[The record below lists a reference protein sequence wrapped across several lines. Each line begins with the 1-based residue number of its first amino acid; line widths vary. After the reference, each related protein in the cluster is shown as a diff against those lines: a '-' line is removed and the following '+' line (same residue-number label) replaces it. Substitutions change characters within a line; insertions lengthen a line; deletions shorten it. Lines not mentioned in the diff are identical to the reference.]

1 MFVFAVVL
9 MVLFTRFPNGVLG
22 AMTSSRNRYHVL
34 ELLCWITKIRVRMEG
49 QRQRQRQRHME
60 GNPPVRRPFRR
71 YVPVIAHRPFYRFAG
86 RQGPFNVDRN
96 RNHWEARQ
104 RFEGQWQRQHGAL
117 RANYRFR
124 RNFGYANRR
133 RLDEQYA
140 RDMREHVQRAI
151 PGDDELQGL
160 ELDEYYEHDSA
171 AA

>member
-1 MFVFAVVL
+1 
-9 MVLFTRFPNGVLG
+9 MVRFTRSPNGVLG
-22 AMTSSRNRYHVL
+22 AMTSSRNLRFLVRR
-34 ELLCWITKIRVRMEG
+34 LLCWIMKICVRMEG

-60 GNPPVRRPFRR
+60 GDYAQRRPVRR
-71 YVPVIAHRPFYRFAG
+71 YVPAIPHRPFYRFAG
-86 RQGPFNVDRN
+86 RQGPFNIDRN
-96 RNHWEARQ
+96 RNHWEGRQ

-133 RLDEQYA
+133 RLDEQYE
-140 RDMREHVQRAI
+140 RDMREHVQRAV
-151 PGDDELQGL
+151 PGDDELHGL